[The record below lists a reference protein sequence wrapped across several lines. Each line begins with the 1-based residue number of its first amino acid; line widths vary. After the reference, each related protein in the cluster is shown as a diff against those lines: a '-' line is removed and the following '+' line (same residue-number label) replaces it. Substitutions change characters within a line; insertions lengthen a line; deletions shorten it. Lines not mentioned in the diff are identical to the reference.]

1 MGRRGIEI
9 EEGAAVASARQVKSI
24 GYLAPFWIGRR
35 AEGLGRFDG
44 SFETLA
50 RDLVGVY
57 LVVDIGVVL
66 LRRCHSEN
74 LVPMLG
80 RIEGRSAAPEIGY
93 RAHDRERT
101 ILEPG
106 SIVSREI
113 VLPLRQCHGAVHV
126 NLAIGILN
134 GEGRSDILAAPW
146 IRLPGVHCSRESMR
160 LRSRE
165 RLRQT
170 ALAKLNQG
178 FGPCR
183 MQQQQ

>member
-35 AEGLGRFDG
+35 AEDLGRFDG

-50 RDLVGVY
+50 RVGVY

-80 RIEGRSAAPEIGY
+80 RIQGRSATPEIGY
-93 RAHDRERT
+93 RADDREST

-106 SIVSREI
+106 SIVSRE
-113 VLPLRQCHGAVHV
+113 
-126 NLAIGILN
+126 
-134 GEGRSDILAAPW
+134 
-146 IRLPGVHCSRESMR
+146 
-160 LRSRE
+160 
-165 RLRQT
+165 
-170 ALAKLNQG
+170 
-178 FGPCR
+178 
-183 MQQQQ
+183 